1 MAKNEVKRDAFSISV
16 PVTSAVDS
24 GELVG
29 FNSGLVGVA
38 ETSAKLAEDGTTYRA
53 TIRTIGVWRLPVG
66 SAATPTIG
74 ESVFISPPSAGPG
87 APVTLAATG
96 TKVGTIVGLPKD
108 TGFLEVALNI

>member
-1 MAKNEVKRDAFSISV
+1 MALNEVKRDAFSISV
-16 PVTSAVDS
+16 PVTSAVESED
-24 GELVG
+24 LVG

-38 ETSAKLAEDGTTYRA
+38 ETDAKLAEDGVTYRA
-53 TIRTIGVWRLPVG
+53 SIRTIGVFRIPVG
-66 SAATPTIG
+66 SASNPSIG
-74 ESVFISPPSAGPG
+74 NAVFISPPVAGPG

>member
-1 MAKNEVKRDAFSISV
+1 MATNEVKRDAFSISV

-38 ETSAKLAEDGTTYRA
+38 EVDAKLAEDGTTYRA
-53 TIRTIGVWRLPVG
+53 TIRTIGVFRLPVG
-66 SAATPTIG
+66 SAATPAIG
-74 ESVFISPPSAGPG
+74 ESVFITAPSAGPG

-108 TGFLEVALNI
+108 TAFLEVALNI